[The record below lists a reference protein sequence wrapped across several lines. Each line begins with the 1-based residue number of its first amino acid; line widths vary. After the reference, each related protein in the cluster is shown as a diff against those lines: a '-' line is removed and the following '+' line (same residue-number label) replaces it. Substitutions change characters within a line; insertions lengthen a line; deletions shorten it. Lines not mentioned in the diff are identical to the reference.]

1 MKKKLRFLVLNNHED
16 MKLKTF
22 VEAKTK
28 HPFKDHE
35 ASWVIIDNKY
45 TETRRK
51 LVGDEVVAGVYC

>member
-16 MKLKTF
+16 MKIETF
-22 VEAKTK
+22 VETKTK

-51 LVGDEVVAGVYC
+51 LVGDEVVAGV